1 VERFSEVDKLN
12 QVILEQVARLA
23 LQNKLKEEVDSL
35 PYVLVSQDQPV
46 NRCCVY
52 HERAVVADKI
62 RLAMGL
68 NRRKGLPYQRLSE
81 AVDQALAMERLEEP
95 VIVVIDSAC
104 DACPS
109 DRFMVTDA
117 CRNCVAQACQ
127 NACPK
132 KAIVIANQRA
142 YINQDSCIECGKCAQ
157 VCPFHAIAEV
167 IRPCVRAC
175 QVGAIQGSRDRKTI
189 IDYRKCLAC
198 GHCVRSC
205 PFGAI
210 AEKSEIVQVIE
221 LLKKA
226 EPVYAIVAPSFVGQ
240 FGREVSAEMLRTAFR
255 GLGFADMVEVALGA
269 DLVTYEEAEDFI
281 KLVPEHQPFAINSCC
296 TAFRYLVERHH
307 PKIKDRLF
315 ESLSPMVV
323 TGQFIKEK
331 NPQARVVFIGPCM
344 SKKLESL
351 QGEARKAIDRV
362 LTFEEMVAVFRA
374 ADADLTRVEELPE
387 TEKWE
392 SSRTGR
398 LFARTGGMTEALIST
413 IKKLQPDKNVQ
424 PVLAEGMGNCEKLLR
439 IADRGALNGNLIE
452 GMACVG
458 GCVGGPG
465 ALLKEVVAT
474 KLVNDYSQKSPYF
487 YSLDNPSLKKQAVKE
502 KK

>member
-1 VERFSEVDKLN
+1 MERFSEVDKLS
-12 QVILEQVARLA
+12 QTILEQVARLA
-23 LQNKLKEEVDSL
+23 LQNKLKEEVDLL
-35 PYVLVSQDQPV
+35 PYVLVSQEQPV

-52 HERAVVADKI
+52 HERAVVADRI

-81 AVDQALAMERLEEP
+81 AVDQALALERLEEP
-95 VIVVIDSAC
+95 VIAVIDSAC
-104 DACPS
+104 EACPS

-117 CRNCVAQACQ
+117 CRNCMAHPCV
-127 NACPK
+127 NVCPK
-132 KAIVIANQRA
+132 QAIVIANQRA
-142 YINQDSCIECGKCAQ
+142 YIDQDSCIECGKCAQ

-167 IRPCVRAC
+167 IRPCVRVC
-175 QVGAIQGSRDRKTI
+175 EVGAIQGTRGRKTI
-189 IDYRKCLAC
+189 IDHRKCLAC
-198 GHCVRSC
+198 GHCVRAC
-205 PFGAI
+205 PFGAV

-240 FGREVSAEMLRTAFR
+240 FGREVSFEALRTAFR

-281 KLVPEHQPFAINSCC
+281 KLVPDQQPFAINSCC
-296 TAFRYLVERHH
+296 TAFRFLVEKHH
-307 PKIKDRLF
+307 PKIKNYLF
-315 ESLSPMVV
+315 KSASPMVV
-323 TGQFIKEK
+323 TGEFIKERDPLAK
-331 NPQARVVFIGPCM
+331 VVFVGPCM

-351 QGEARKAIDRV
+351 QAGAREMIDRV
-362 LTFEEMVAVFRA
+362 LTFEEMAAIFRA
-374 ADADLTRVEELPE
+374 ADVDLTQVQELP
-387 TEKWE
+387 EKWE

-439 IADRGALNGNLIE
+439 NADRGRLNGNLIE

-465 ALLKEVVAT
+465 ALLKNVVAT

-487 YSLDNPSLKKQAVKE
+487 YSLDNPHLKEPVE
-502 KK
+502 GKKA